1 MESTERTQ
9 PDTVQRGLRLPRQM
23 DNWIQEKVNRGEYR
37 TAQEVILEAIREK
50 QQAEQAVAA

>member
-1 MESTERTQ
+1 MESTEKPQ

-23 DNWIQEKVNRGEYR
+23 DDWIVEKVTRGEYR
-37 TAQEVILEAIREK
+37 TPQEVILEAIREK

>member
-1 MESTERTQ
+1 MESIETKQ

-23 DNWIQEKVNRGEYR
+23 DDWLEEKVTQGKYR

-50 QQAEQAVAA
+50 QQAEQAAAA